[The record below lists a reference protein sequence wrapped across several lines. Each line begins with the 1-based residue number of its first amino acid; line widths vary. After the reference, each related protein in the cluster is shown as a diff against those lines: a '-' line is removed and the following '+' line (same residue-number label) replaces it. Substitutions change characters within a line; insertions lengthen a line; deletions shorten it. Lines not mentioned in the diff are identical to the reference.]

1 MRQDGEK
8 FLSEDILKVKAAV
21 IGDVMMD
28 QYVTGSVNRISP
40 EAPVPVNLV
49 KGERNVPGAS
59 LGCQVFVSG
68 IVGNDQNGKMLLDL
82 LKNAGIDSN
91 GILVSDDYQTTAK
104 IRILGAG
111 QQMMRLDYERT
122 RKLTDDECE
131 SVMEWLCGLL
141 KAGLD

>member
-49 KGERNVPGAS
+49 KGKKRAGR
-59 LGCQVFVSG
+59 GCQYSGQSG
-68 IVGNDQNGKMLLDL
+68 I
-82 LKNAGIDSN
+82 
-91 GILVSDDYQTTAK
+91 T
-104 IRILGAG
+104 
-111 QQMMRLDYERT
+111 
-122 RKLTDDECE
+122 
-131 SVMEWLCGLL
+131 WLSGFRFRHSWE
-141 KAGLD
+141 

>member
-40 EAPVPVNLV
+40 EAPVPVPLV
-49 KGERNVPGAS
+49 NGERNVPGGAANTAANLAS

-68 IVGNDQNGKMLLDL
+68 IVGND
-82 LKNAGIDSN
+82 
-91 GILVSDDYQTTAK
+91 
-104 IRILGAG
+104 
-111 QQMMRLDYERT
+111 
-122 RKLTDDECE
+122 
-131 SVMEWLCGLL
+131 
-141 KAGLD
+141 

>member
-49 KGERNVPGAS
+49 KGKETCR
-59 LGCQVFVSG
+59 
-68 IVGNDQNGKMLLDL
+68 
-82 LKNAGIDSN
+82 
-91 GILVSDDYQTTAK
+91 
-104 IRILGAG
+104 
-111 QQMMRLDYERT
+111 
-122 RKLTDDECE
+122 
-131 SVMEWLCGLL
+131 
-141 KAGLD
+141 AGLPIQRPIWHHLVVRFSFPA

>member
-1 MRQDGEK
+1 
-8 FLSEDILKVKAAV
+8 
-21 IGDVMMD
+21 
-28 QYVTGSVNRISP
+28 
-40 EAPVPVNLV
+40 
-49 KGERNVPGAS
+49 
-59 LGCQVFVSG
+59 
-68 IVGNDQNGKMLLDL
+68 MLLDL

-131 SVMEWLCGLL
+131 SVMEWLCGL
-141 KAGLD
+141 